1 MKVFGKRA
9 AGERLERIRASAQWL
24 GEAFGNRLPI
34 LPGLRD
40 HSVPRPT
47 LSEFLCGGRQLATSA
62 GPRQFDRRARLVSGG
77 GRRL

>member
-24 GEAFGNRLPI
+24 GESFGNRLPF

-47 LSEFLCGGRQLATSA
+47 LSEFLCGGP
-62 GPRQFDRRARLVSGG
+62 GRLPA
-77 GRRL
+77 